1 MKNNIHSTLDSRKS
15 WNLQP
20 LNLKNVVI
28 GALMLVFAQ
37 ATLQAQTNQYS
48 RPSWW
53 FGGAAGAN
61 INFYRGST
69 QNLNQDFTAPVAFH
83 DGVGAGLYLAPLMEY
98 YHPNSR
104 WGVGL
109 QIGYD
114 SRHSRY
120 DQVITPCNCP
130 ADLST
135 NLSYLTVEPTVRFA
149 PNKTGFYLYG
159 GPRLAFNLE
168 KAFTYKL
175 GINPNYP
182 DQEPTP
188 DIKGEFSNVNNTLL
202 SFQVGAGYDIAL
214 SPEYQRT
221 QVVLSPFVAFHPYIG
236 QNPRSIET
244 WNISTLRAGIA
255 LKFGRGKLISSAAA
269 PVIMEASD
277 PSVQFSVISPR
288 NIPVERRVRETFPLR
303 NYVFFDLGSTEI
315 PERYILLRKDQVK
328 DFKEDQL
335 EVLAPKNLSGR
346 SRRSMV
352 VYYNVLNILGDRMGK
367 NPGASIN
374 LVGSSEKGPED
385 GKAMAES
392 IKRYLMGTFGIAG
405 SRIGVD
411 GRDKPKIPSEQPG
424 GTMDVDLL
432 RAGDRRV
439 SIESTSADLLMEFQT
454 GPNAS
459 LKPVEINAVQEAPL
473 DSYVTITADG
483 AKEALSSWR
492 LEVLDEKGRLQNF
505 GPYTQ
510 EVVRLPG
517 KTILGTRAEGDYKMT
532 MIGQTKSGK
541 TIRKSANTHMVLWTP
556 PENEQGMRY
565 SVIYEFDESKAI
577 NIYEKYLTE
586 VVAPK
591 IPKGAMVIVHG
602 YTDIIG
608 SDTYNQTL
616 SLARANDVRNIL
628 ANSLAKAGRKDV
640 RFEVYGFGEDESVS
654 PFDNKYPEERF
665 YNRTVLIDIV
675 PKQ

>member
-1 MKNNIHSTLDSRKS
+1 MKNNTHPSLDSHKA
-15 WNLQP
+15 WNLQI
-20 LNLKNVVI
+20 LNLKNVI
-28 GALMLVFAQ
+28 LGTLMLVFAQ
-37 ATLQAQTNQYS
+37 ATLQAQTYQYS

-98 YHPNSR
+98 YHPDSR

-120 DQVITPCNCP
+120 DQVTPPCNCP

-182 DQEPTP
+182 EQEATP
-188 DIKGEFSNVNNTLL
+188 DVKGEFSNINNTLL
-202 SFQVGAGYDIAL
+202 SFQFGAGYDIAL

-236 QNPRSIET
+236 QNPRSVET

-255 LKFGRGKLISSAAA
+255 LKFGRGKIISSAAA
-269 PVIMEASD
+269 PVIMEATD
-277 PSVQFSVISPR
+277 PNVQFSVTSPR

-335 EVLAPKNLSGR
+335 EVLAPKSLSGR

-405 SRIGVD
+405 SRIGID
-411 GRDKPKIPSEQPG
+411 GRDKPKIPSTQPG
-424 GTMDVDLL
+424 GTMDVELL
-432 RAGDRRV
+432 QAGDRRV
-439 SIESTSADLLMEFQT
+439 SIESNSADLLMEFQT

-473 DSYVTITADG
+473 DSYVTITAAG
-483 AKEALSSWR
+483 AKEALSSWK
-492 LEVLDEKGRLQNF
+492 LEVLDDKGRLQNF

-532 MIGQTKSGK
+532 MVGQTKSGK
-541 TIRKSANTHMVLWTP
+541 TIRKSTNTHMVLWTP

-586 VVAPK
+586 VVTPK
-591 IPKGAMVIVHG
+591 IPKGAMVIIHG

-608 SDTYNQTL
+608 NDTYNQTL

-640 RFEVYGFGEDESVS
+640 RFEVYGFGEDESIS

-675 PKQ
+675 PK

>member
-1 MKNNIHSTLDSRKS
+1 MKNNTYPTLDSRKA
-15 WNLQP
+15 WNLEP
-20 LNLKNVVI
+20 LNLKNVVL

-69 QNLNQDFTAPVAFH
+69 QNLNPDFTAPVAFH

-424 GTMDVDLL
+424 GTIDVDLL

-459 LKPVEINAVQEAPL
+459 LKPVEINALQEAPL
-473 DSYVTITADG
+473 DSYVTIKVDG
-483 AKEALSSWR
+483 AKEALTSWR

-577 NIYEKYLTE
+577 NIYEKYLSE

-608 SDTYNQTL
+608 SDTHNQTL

>member
-20 LNLKNVVI
+20 LNLKNVVL

-255 LKFGRGKLISSAAA
+255 LKFGRGKLISSATA

-459 LKPVEINAVQEAPL
+459 LKPVEINALQEAPL

>member
-517 KTILGTRAEGDYKMT
+517 KNILGTRAEGDYKMT

>member
-20 LNLKNVVI
+20 LNLKNVVL

-255 LKFGRGKLISSAAA
+255 LKFGRGKLISSATA

-459 LKPVEINAVQEAPL
+459 LKPVEINALQEAPL

-608 SDTYNQTL
+608 SNTYNQTL

>member
-1 MKNNIHSTLDSRKS
+1 MKNNTYPTLDSRKT
-15 WNLQP
+15 WNLEP
-20 LNLKNVVI
+20 LNLKNVVL

-168 KAFTYKL
+168 KAFTYEL

-188 DIKGEFSNVNNTLL
+188 DVKGEFSNVNNTLL

-367 NPGASIN
+367 NPGSSIN

-424 GTMDVDLL
+424 GTVDVDLL

-459 LKPVEINAVQEAPL
+459 LKPVEINALQEAPL

-517 KTILGTRAEGDYKMT
+517 KNILGTRAEGDYKMT
-532 MIGQTKSGK
+532 MVGQTKSGK

-577 NIYEKYLTE
+577 NIYEKYLSE

-608 SDTYNQTL
+608 SDTHNQTL

>member
-1 MKNNIHSTLDSRKS
+1 VKNNAHITLNSRKA
-15 WNLQP
+15 WNLQI
-20 LNLKNVVI
+20 LNLKNVVL

-37 ATLQAQTNQYS
+37 ATLQAQTYQYS

-61 INFYRGST
+61 INFFRGST
-69 QNLNQDFTAPVAFH
+69 QNLNYDFTPPVVFRE
-83 DGVGAGLYLAPLMEY
+83 GVGVGLYLAPLMEY
-98 YHPNSR
+98 HHPSSR

-114 SRHSRY
+114 SRHSSY
-120 DQVITPCNCP
+120 DQVISACNCP

-182 DQEPTP
+182 EQVATP
-188 DIKGEFSNVNNTLL
+188 DVKGEFSNINSTLL

-236 QNPRSIET
+236 QNPRSVET

-255 LKFGRGKLISSAAA
+255 LKFGCGQRIITASA
-269 PVIMEASD
+269 PVIMEVAD
-277 PSVQFSVISPR
+277 PNVQFSVISPR

-315 PERYILLRKDQVK
+315 PERYIQLRQDQVK

-335 EVLAPKNLSGR
+335 EVLVPKSLSGR

-367 NPGASIN
+367 NPNTSIN
-374 LVGSSEKGPED
+374 LVGSSEKGLDD

-392 IKRYLMGTFGIAG
+392 IKRYLIGTFGIAG
-405 SRIGVD
+405 SRIGID

-424 GTMDVDLL
+424 STVDVDLL

-439 SIESTSADLLMEFQT
+439 SIESNSSDLLMEFQS

-459 LKPVEINAVQEAPL
+459 LRPVEINAVQEAPM
-473 DSYVTITADG
+473 DSYVTITVAG

-492 LEVLDEKGRLQNF
+492 LEVLDENGRLQNF

-517 KTILGTRAEGDYKMT
+517 KSILGTKSDGDYKLT

-541 TIRKSANTHMVLWTP
+541 ALQKTTSTNMVLWTP
-556 PENEQGMRY
+556 PENEQGIRY
-565 SVIYEFDESKAI
+565 SVIYEFDESKVI
-577 NIYEKYLTE
+577 NIYDKYLTE
-586 VVAPK
+586 IVAPK
-591 IPKGAMVIVHG
+591 IPIGAMVIVHG

-608 SDTYNQTL
+608 NEVYNQTL
-616 SLARANDVRNIL
+616 SMARANDVKNIL

-640 RFEVYGFGEDESVS
+640 QFEVYGFGEDEIIS
-654 PFDNKYPEERF
+654 PFNNKYPEERF

-675 PKQ
+675 PKE

>member
-1 MKNNIHSTLDSRKS
+1 VKNNAHITLNSRKA
-15 WNLQP
+15 WNLQI
-20 LNLKNVVI
+20 LNLKNVVL

-37 ATLQAQTNQYS
+37 ATLQAQTYQYS

-61 INFYRGST
+61 INFFRGST
-69 QNLNQDFTAPVAFH
+69 QNLNYDFTPPVVFRE
-83 DGVGAGLYLAPLMEY
+83 GVGAGLYLAPLMEY
-98 YHPNSR
+98 HHPSSR

-114 SRHSRY
+114 SRHSSY
-120 DQVITPCNCP
+120 DQVISACNCP

-182 DQEPTP
+182 EQVATP
-188 DIKGEFSNVNNTLL
+188 DVKGEFSNINSTLL

-236 QNPRSIET
+236 QNPRSVET

-255 LKFGRGKLISSAAA
+255 LKFGCGQRIITASA
-269 PVIMEASD
+269 PVIMEVAD
-277 PSVQFSVISPR
+277 PNVQFSVISPR

-315 PERYILLRKDQVK
+315 PERYIQLRQDQVK

-335 EVLAPKNLSGR
+335 EVLVPKSLSGR

-367 NPGASIN
+367 NPNTSIN
-374 LVGSSEKGPED
+374 LVGSSEKGLDD

-392 IKRYLMGTFGIAG
+392 IKRYLIGTFGIAG
-405 SRIGVD
+405 SRIGID

-424 GTMDVDLL
+424 STVDVDLL

-439 SIESTSADLLMEFQT
+439 SIESNSSDLLMEFQS

-459 LKPVEINAVQEAPL
+459 LRPVEINAVQEAPM
-473 DSYVTITADG
+473 DSYVTITVAG

-492 LEVLDEKGRLQNF
+492 LEVLDENGRLQNF

-517 KTILGTRAEGDYKMT
+517 KSILGTKSDGDYKLT

-541 TIRKSANTHMVLWTP
+541 ALQKTTSTHMVLWTP
-556 PENEQGMRY
+556 PENEQGIRY
-565 SVIYEFDESKAI
+565 SVIYEFDESKVI
-577 NIYEKYLTE
+577 NIYDKYLTE
-586 VVAPK
+586 IVAPK
-591 IPKGAMVIVHG
+591 IPIGATVIVHG

-608 SDTYNQTL
+608 NEVYNQTL
-616 SLARANDVRNIL
+616 SMARANDVKNIL

-640 RFEVYGFGEDESVS
+640 KFEVYGFGEDEIIS
-654 PFDNKYPEERF
+654 PFNNKYPEERF

-675 PKQ
+675 PKE

>member
-1 MKNNIHSTLDSRKS
+1 MKNNTHQTLDSRKA
-15 WNLQP
+15 WNLEP
-20 LNLKNVVI
+20 LNLKNVVL

-135 NLSYLTVEPTVRFA
+135 NLSYLTVEPTLRFA
-149 PNKTGFYLYG
+149 PKKTGFYLYA

-182 DQEPTP
+182 EQEPTP
-188 DIKGEFSNVNNTLL
+188 DVKGAFSNINNTLL
-202 SFQVGAGYDIAL
+202 SFQFGAGYDIAL

-236 QNPRSIET
+236 QNPRSVET

-255 LKFGRGKLISSAAA
+255 LKFGRGKIISSAAA

-277 PSVQFSVISPR
+277 PNVQFSVTSPR

-335 EVLAPKNLSGR
+335 EVLAPKSLSGR

-367 NPGASIN
+367 NPGTSIN

-405 SRIGVD
+405 SRIGID
-411 GRDKPKIPSEQPG
+411 GRDKPKIPSAQPG
-424 GTMDVDLL
+424 GTIDVELL
-432 RAGDRRV
+432 QAGDRRV
-439 SIESTSADLLMEFQT
+439 SIESNSADLLMEFQT

-473 DSYVTITADG
+473 DSYVTITAAG
-483 AKEALSSWR
+483 AKEALSSWK
-492 LEVLDEKGRLQNF
+492 LEVLDDKGRLQNF

-517 KTILGTRAEGDYKMT
+517 KTILGTRAEGNYKMT
-532 MIGQTKSGK
+532 MVGQTKSGK
-541 TIRKSANTHMVLWTP
+541 TIRKSTNTHMVLWTP

-586 VVAPK
+586 VVTPK
-591 IPKGAMVIVHG
+591 IPKGAMVIIHG

-608 SDTYNQTL
+608 NDTYNQTL

-640 RFEVYGFGEDESVS
+640 RFEVYGFGEDESIS

-675 PKQ
+675 PK